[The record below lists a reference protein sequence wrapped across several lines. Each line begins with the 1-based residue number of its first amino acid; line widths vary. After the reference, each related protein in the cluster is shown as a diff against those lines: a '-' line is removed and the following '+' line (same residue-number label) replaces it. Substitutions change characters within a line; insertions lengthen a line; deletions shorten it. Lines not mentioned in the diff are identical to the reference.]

1 MTPAA
6 FSVVHA
12 ALSDLLR
19 VHTPQATLLA
29 SLGNEVFKVR
39 ADGPPEATG
48 PDLVPPDE
56 WFESGEMTWLTRD
69 GALLGL
75 LWHEEGAATDPAVQV
90 LTMLLAAA
98 RTDGVTRET
107 EVLITQLPVATA
119 WLTSDLVFRRVS
131 RPFLELFGV
140 DEADVTGCPAETV
153 FEDRPALVQ
162 ALTQAGAGRSVRLPD
177 ERVVRPQ
184 GAVWV
189 RGEARPYFGA
199 SSAGVMLTLQDVT
212 GEYERAA
219 RVSAL
224 LDTDTPSAL
233 LADSGAVLQAS
244 QGLLALLP
252 AGAPVVT
259 GAPLWAWACFANVP
273 SDAVRD
279 LVRLAASGGA
289 ARADVDLAGGGTL
302 TLSVRRTSEPGLLV
316 AAGEA
321 GARDGRAPLGVMNQ
335 VLALSEDATILVDH
349 AGRAQLVSER
359 AATLLGVDAARLVG
373 LAVTRVLSEL
383 GVRLF
388 TPEGEPL
395 TVPEWREVKLPL
407 RREVLLALPDGTV
420 RQMELRATGVGGEAG
435 GARGSVLLTMRD
447 LTALRRAQAKIRH
460 DARHD
465 ALTGLMNRTGLREVL
480 ARRATAGTAV
490 CLDLDGF
497 AELNAGLGRTA
508 GDRLLIQVAARL
520 NDLATEVSGDAARLA
535 DDSFA
540 VFLPELSA
548 DEATARVA
556 LALASPL
563 RAGRRDVQV
572 TAALG
577 AAAWNAQAPGDA
589 VLTDA
594 EVAMQHAKRQGR
606 SQRSTFAPALRE
618 QVARAFEMEEALR
631 GALDKSQ
638 FTLLY
643 QPAVSLRRGRVVGA
657 EALLRWEHPTLGQLS
672 PGHFLELASRSELIT
687 HVSEWVVQEAVL
699 GRQAV
704 RSALPGLHPEW
715 SVSVNLSLEELRRSA
730 GLRRLLPLL
739 SAEGAPDIEVSAG
752 SLLDHSQE
760 TLGLL
765 EQLRSLGARLSV
777 DDFGDGASSLAALTR
792 FPLSTVKLHPTLT
805 ARLPEDEKSLTLVR
819 GTIDLAHSLG
829 LQVWAVGVET
839 AEQLSVL
846 RELGCDAAQ
855 GFAIAPPMPG
865 ADLVTWLRHRA
876 APGVP
881 AAQS

>member
-6 FSVVHA
+6 FSAVQA
-12 ALSDLLR
+12 ALSDLMR
-19 VHTPQATLLA
+19 VHTPHATLLA
-29 SLGNEVFKVR
+29 SLGDEVLRVR
-39 ADGPPEATG
+39 ADTPPERAG
-48 PDLVPPDE
+48 VDLVPPDE
-56 WFESGEMTWLTRD
+56 WFERGEMTWLTRD

-75 LWHEEGAATDPAVQV
+75 LWQDDGPAPQAAVQV

-98 RTDGVTRET
+98 RTEGVHRET

-119 WLTSDLVFRRVS
+119 WLTGELVFRKVS
-131 RPFLELFGV
+131 RPFLELFSLA
-140 DEADVTGCPAETV
+140 EPDVTGRAVQEV
-153 FEDRPALVQ
+153 FHDRPALVH

-177 ERVVRPQ
+177 EQVRQ
-184 GAVWV
+184 GEQTLWV

-224 LDTDTPSAL
+224 LDTDTPAAL
-233 LADSGAVLQAS
+233 IADSGAVLQAS
-244 QGLLALLP
+244 QGFLSLMP
-252 AGAPVVT
+252 AGAPTVT
-259 GAPLWAWACFANVP
+259 GAPLWSWACFANVP

-279 LVRLAASGGA
+279 LVRLAATGGA
-289 ARADVDLAGGGTL
+289 ARADVELAGGGSL
-302 TLSVRRTSEPGLLV
+302 TLRVRRTSEPGLLV
-316 AAGEA
+316 AEGEA
-321 GARDGRAPLGVMNQ
+321 GTREGHAPLGVMNQ

-359 AATLLGVDAARLVG
+359 ASTLLGVAAARLVG
-373 LAVTRVLSEL
+373 LAVTRVLTER
-383 GVRLF
+383 GVKIF

-395 TVPEWREVKLPL
+395 ALPDWKEISLPL

-435 GARGSVLLTMRD
+435 GARGSVLLTLRD

-465 ALTGLMNRTGLREVL
+465 ALTGLMNRTGIREAL
-480 ARRATAGTAV
+480 TRQDAPGAAV
-490 CLDLDGF
+490 CLDIDGF
-497 AELNAGLGRTA
+497 SELNAALSRTA
-508 GDRLLIQVAARL
+508 CDRLLIQLAARL
-520 NDLATEVSGDAARLA
+520 NDLSSETRGLAARLA
-535 DDSFA
+535 DDSFV
-540 VFLPELSA
+540 VFLPGLGAAETLG
-548 DEATARVA
+548 RVEVV
-556 LALASPL
+556 LDSPL
-563 RAGRRDVQV
+563 RVGQRDVQL

-577 AAAWNAQAPGDA
+577 VAERRPDGPGDA
-589 VLTDA
+589 VLANA

-606 SQRSTFAPALRE
+606 AQRSVFQPALRDE
-618 QVARAFEMEEALR
+618 VARAFELEEALR
-631 GALDKSQ
+631 GALDKDQ

-643 QPAVSLRRGRVVGA
+643 QPALSLRRDRAFSA
-657 EALLRWEHPTLGQLS
+657 EALLRWNHPTLGLLG
-672 PGHFLELASRSELIT
+672 PAGFLDLASRSELIT

-704 RSALPGLHPEW
+704 RAALPGRYANW
-715 SVSVNLSLEELRRSA
+715 AVSVNLSLEELRRSA

-792 FPLSTVKLHPTLT
+792 FPLNTVKLHPTLT
-805 ARLPEDEKSLTLVR
+805 ARLPGDEKSLTLVQ
-819 GTIDLAHSLG
+819 GTIDLAHNLG
-829 LQVWAVGVET
+829 LQVVAVGVET
-839 AEQLSVL
+839 ADQLGIL

-855 GFAIAPPMPG
+855 GYAITPPLSG
-865 ADLVTWLRHRA
+865 ADLIGWLREH
-876 APGVP
+876 
-881 AAQS
+881 